1 MEETYNN
8 VLYQMTKIPTKKSNI
23 VLDERNLFYQKDLK
37 PYLFKSK
44 DINDVFTTLE
54 YLLTR
59 YGKAIYVKIL
69 DNKIQDFIP
78 FKNTIYKN
86 TWQLR
91 FDGGF
96 KKGFIDIGDN
106 FGVALLDNFIVR
118 HYDNDTEIL
127 WIRDMI
133 DEVCKNREIND
144 CEFFINSER
153 NMPMISLNRSE
164 ADTALFGNN
173 VLDFEAP
180 LIQHPVLS
188 FNTSDKFKDIPIPTF
203 YDQNRMTTNIFGIED
218 FKSMKWSEKE
228 DVFLYRGD
236 SIAYGVDSDNEPINL
251 RLLLVKKLKSYG
263 NQDVINAGITQFY
276 TDVPFVQTN
285 GVYYTKENKDLYP
298 DKDLDIPSKY
308 KFIFVVDGIGHAD
321 ELSTLMF
328 TGSCLLCVES
338 EYKSWFDELLIS
350 GTHYI
355 SVSKNLDDL
364 EDKMQWCLD
373 NDEECKKIG
382 LNAREFAVKYLS
394 KNSIC
399 DYFQY
404 IFNSIPSMKYESYQP
419 TLSDIQYER
428 QYEYINNIF
437 KEISFVKPLKKV
449 DFNHAKGDFLRN
461 KKNLRLSYGT
471 NVALF
476 YISIFN
482 QHLIE
487 DYVDR
492 LTFHD
497 SKDGVNAV
505 FIGLKCIN
513 ELCRE
518 IPNFSYTYNYY
529 TDVKGNMVV
538 ISEKLFNKM
547 SLEDFLT
554 RRPEKST
561 EILIQIFLAMQLAFE
576 RCCFQHGNLSPNNVF
591 VQTLDS
597 PVKIVYN
604 LFNNAFALS
613 TKYVVVITNFSESK
627 ALCNFKLYDNKTQR
641 MFVGRYN
648 EFDNLTP
655 NSEKLDQR
663 LESAL
668 HVQGSKDVKY
678 LMKKLGRKVKNSIKI
693 TSPTN
698 DIVLNDLIKNPLGGL
713 ADTASGADSGVVGGV
728 AGEEPI
734 DIMKDV
740 VKKSDILKDKL
751 PFGKVPGSS
760 VGLDKEENPRLCYD
774 KMTGEKRPYDAAC
787 ERVFSNPLPQ
797 EKTVLGNIILQYE
810 ITQSLRSTLADL
822 NTRFDVD
829 IVVSNRI
836 RDALNFV
843 RNFYDNL
850 IKNTTIDGIADPSG
864 ILENFGI
871 KTLVQKYIK
880 PILANKNT
888 MYIFEKV
895 LRDVSTT
902 ILDAIILGIQNT
914 IKFYENT
921 EKIEKSY

>member
-1 MEETYNN
+1 MEETYED
-8 VLYQMTKIPTKKSNI
+8 VLYQMTKIPTSKSKI
-23 VLDERNLFYQKDLK
+23 VLDDRNLFYQKDLK

-44 DINDVFTTLE
+44 DINDVFKTLE
-54 YLLTR
+54 YLLER

-78 FKNTIYKN
+78 FKNPMYRN

-91 FDGGF
+91 FDSDF
-96 KKGFIDIGDN
+96 KKGFVDIGDK

-133 DEVCKNREIND
+133 NEVCNNREIND

-164 ADTALFGNN
+164 ADIVLFGND
-173 VLDFEAP
+173 VLDLEAP
-180 LIQHPVLS
+180 LIQHTVLS

-203 YDQNRMTTNIFGIED
+203 YDFNRMITNIFGIED
-218 FKSMKWSEKE
+218 FKSMKWTEKE

-236 SIAYGVDSDNEPINL
+236 SIAYGINTDDEPINS
-251 RLLLVKKLKSYG
+251 RLLLVKKLKSYK
-263 NQDVINAGITQFY
+263 NQDVINAGITVFY
-276 TDVPFVQTN
+276 TDVPFVKM
-285 GVYYTKENKDLYP
+285 GDVYYTKENNDLYP

-328 TGSCLLCVES
+328 SGSCLLRVES
-338 EYKSWFDELLIS
+338 EYKSWFDELLIP

-364 EDKMQWCLD
+364 EAKMQWCLD

-394 KNSIC
+394 KNSMC

-404 IFNSIPSMKYESYQP
+404 IFNSIPSMNYESYQL
-419 TLSDIQYER
+419 TLSDIQSER
-428 QYEYINNIF
+428 QLEYINKFF
-437 KEISFVKPLKKV
+437 KEISFVQPLKKV
-449 DFNHAKGDFLRN
+449 DFNNAKGDLLIN
-461 KKNLRLSYGT
+461 KKKLRFSYGT

-482 QHLIE
+482 QHLME
-487 DYVDR
+487 NYVDR
-492 LTFHD
+492 LTFYD
-497 SKDGVNAV
+497 IKDGVNAV

-547 SLEDFLT
+547 PLEDFLM
-554 RRPEKST
+554 RNPQKLT
-561 EILIQIFLAMQLAFE
+561 EILIQIFLALQLAFE
-576 RCCFQHGNLSPNNVF
+576 RCCFQHGNLLPKNVF
-591 VQTLDS
+591 VQTFDS
-597 PVKIVYN
+597 PIKIVYN
-604 LFNNAFALS
+604 LRGKALALN
-613 TKYVVVITNFSESK
+613 TKYVVVITNFSKAK
-627 ALCNFKLYDNKTQR
+627 ALCNFKRYDNDNKTQR

-655 NSEKLDQR
+655 NSEKLDEK

-678 LMKKLGRKVKNSIKI
+678 LMKKIGKKVKNSIL
-693 TSPTN
+693 TN
-698 DIVLNDLIKNPLGGL
+698 IETE
-713 ADTASGADSGVVGGV
+713 A
-728 AGEEPI
+728 PI
-734 DIMKDV
+734 DTVNEDVGSASAVVDAPMDVMKDV
-740 VKKSDILKDKL
+740 IKKSDIVKDKIR
-751 PFGKVPGSS
+751 FGQIPETS
-760 VGLDKEENPRLCYD
+760 VELKEENPRLIYD
-774 KMTGEKRPYDAAC
+774 IMTGEPRPYDKVY
-787 ERVFSNPLPQ
+787 ERIFANPLPQ
-797 EKTVLGNIILQYE
+797 EKTAFGNVILQYE
-810 ITQSLRSTLADL
+810 ISQSIRSALADL
-822 NTRFDVD
+822 TAKFNIDVVASKRLKEALDFVKKFYHNLIQNTSNQFINGLVD
-829 IVVSNRI
+829 PSKLDMFGFSALAQKFVKPLLENKGTMYVFEKLIKLMASTFL
-836 RDALNFV
+836 DAL
-843 RNFYDNL
+843 L
-850 IKNTTIDGIADPSG
+850 K
-864 ILENFGI
+864 
-871 KTLVQKYIK
+871 
-880 PILANKNT
+880 
-888 MYIFEKV
+888 
-895 LRDVSTT
+895 
-902 ILDAIILGIQNT
+902 GIQNT
-914 IKFYENT
+914 IEFYDKNN
-921 EKIEKSY
+921 